1 MNNQNQDGIW
11 NAHLQTPD
19 SGGGFN
25 FKRQPSEDAV
35 QVKREPSASVP
46 PPAEPEITTGYVE
59 VNEGQIYYKYSV
71 AADETSESRPVLL
84 FIHAGV
90 TDHTLWDAQVEYFLE
105 RGWNCLQF
113 DMFGFGQSNASEMY
127 LRYSPRP
134 EFDAIDQLDRLLNE
148 VLPADTTIIPIGLS
162 IGASLALG
170 YTVQRRELVSG
181 LVTIA
186 GGVRGFDFKN
196 HPDEDWLFDKI
207 ESLTNDGDVQG
218 AANLKVRA
226 WGDGPLQEPGRMAE
240 DIAERMLRWNVDISQ
255 REATRR
261 GGTALDAVAR
271 DPPAGSL
278 LHTLTI
284 PIAVGYGVF
293 DETYTT
299 AAMQYLAMKVNGA
312 NVRGFS
318 TAHMVNLEASDEFNQ
333 WLGEWLE
340 ENFLQDDPR
349 SPPWRTETASP

>member
-1 MNNQNQDGIW
+1 MNNQDQDGVW

-19 SGGGFN
+19 SGGGFQ
-25 FKRQPSEDAV
+25 FKRQPSEDTV

-46 PPAEPEITTGYVE
+46 PAAEPEISEGYVE
-59 VNEGQIYYKYSV
+59 VNEGHIYWKYSI
-71 AADETSESRPVLL
+71 AADETSELRPVLL

-90 TDHTLWDAQVEYFLE
+90 ADHTMWDAQVEYFLE

-113 DMFGFGQSNASEMY
+113 DMFGFGQSQPSDMY
-127 LRYSPRP
+127 LYSNPRP
-134 EFDAIDQLDRLLNE
+134 KFDPIDQLDRLLNQ
-148 VLPADTTIIPIGLS
+148 VLSSDKTIIPIGLS

-170 YTVQRRELVSG
+170 YTVQRREITSG

-186 GGVRGFDFKN
+186 GGVRGFEFDN
-196 HPDEDWLFDKI
+196 QPDEDWLFNKI
-207 ESLTNDGDVQG
+207 DSLTANGDIQG

-240 DIAERMLRWNVDISQ
+240 DIAERMLKWNIDTSQ
-255 REATRR
+255 KEVARR
-261 GGTALDAVAR
+261 GGTALDAAAR
-271 DPPAGSL
+271 DPPAGTL
-278 LHTLTI
+278 LHTLNI
-284 PIAVGYGVF
+284 PVAVGYGVF

-299 AAMQYLAMKVNGA
+299 AAMQYVAMKVDGA
-312 NVRGFS
+312 NVREFR